1 MDVTVVVQAR
11 MGSTRLPGKV
21 LRPLAGRPMLEL
33 MLQRLARVHAGPTV
47 LATSDLARDDAIAE
61 LAHRLGTPCVRGSEH
76 DVLERFATAARAHPA
91 DHYVRLTADCPLID
105 ATIVDD
111 VVRTHLASA
120 AGYTSN
126 TLLRT
131 YPDGLDVEVFTA
143 AVLEDARHNAVADDE
158 REHVTPF
165 VVRRPERHRLAAH
178 LGPHDLEDERWTV
191 DTAEDLAFV
200 ESILAAGGDPV
211 GATWLD
217 LLEHIGVHH
226 AAGPDGVVL
235 RVDRSV
241 APDPGRRRWSIRR
254 GADTLGALQVDVVDG
269 TGTLHLVN
277 GEPALLHDPT
287 VRAALGVR
295 LRADLQVRA
304 LHSPE
309 QPKDGHHAR
318 DLVHPR

>member
-1 MDVTVVVQAR
+1 MDVTIVVQAR
-11 MGSTRLPGKV
+11 MGSSRLPGKV

-61 LAHRLGTPCVRGSEH
+61 LAEHLGTPCVRGSEH
-76 DVLERFATAARAHPA
+76 DVLDRFADAAEAHPA

-105 ATIVDD
+105 AAIVDD
-111 VVRTHLASA
+111 VVRTHVASGA
-120 AGYTSN
+120 AYTSN

-131 YPDGLDVEVFTA
+131 YPDGLDVEVLTA
-143 AVLEDARHNAVADDE
+143 AVLEDARRAAVADDE

-178 LGPHDLEDERWTV
+178 LGPLDLEDERWTV
-191 DTAEDLAFV
+191 DTADDFAFV
-200 ESILAAGGDPV
+200 ESILAASGDPV
-211 GATWLD
+211 GASWVD
-217 LLEHIGVHH
+217 LLDRIGVHR
-226 AAGPDGVVL
+226 AAAPDAVVL

-241 APDPGRRRWSIRR
+241 PPDPGHRRWSIRR

-269 TGTLHLVN
+269 TGTLRLVA
-277 GEPALLHDPT
+277 GSPALLHDAA
-287 VRAALGVR
+287 VRAALDVR
-295 LRADLQVRA
+295 LRADLQVRT

-309 QPKDGHHAR
+309 QPKDGHDAR